1 MTSDSMRS
9 ITQSTLG
16 GPDVLETAEVPIPRP
31 GSGEVLVRV
40 AATSINAADWKL
52 RSGTIT
58 KLGPP
63 PFTLGLDLS
72 GVVTEVGAEVTEFAP
87 GDEVFGNV
95 VSRAGAYAE
104 YVVAPAEFL
113 TRKPAE
119 LDHVHAA
126 ALPTAVLTAWQGL
139 TDVLAGQRVLIHA
152 AAGGVGHLAVQI
164 AKARGA
170 YVIGTARTANHEF
183 LRGLGADELIDYTT
197 TDFTTAVADIDVAF
211 DLVGGD
217 YSERSLLVLT
227 PNGRVIDAQGE
238 EPIGDP
244 RYYRHYFHPSGA
256 DLAEVAALVVAG
268 RLRGEID
275 RVLSLA
281 DIAEAHKLSESGR
294 VRGKIV
300 LTPWAD

>member
-1 MTSDSMRS
+1 MKT
-9 ITQSTLG
+9 ITQRTLG
-16 GPDVLETAEVPIPRP
+16 GPDVLETVEVDIPRP
-31 GSGEVLVRV
+31 GLGEVLVRV

-52 RSGTIT
+52 RKGEVT

-63 PFTLGLDLS
+63 PFTLGFDLS
-72 GVVTEVGAEVTEFAP
+72 GVVTEIGADVTEFAP

-95 VSRAGAYAE
+95 VSRNGAYAE
-104 YVVAPAEFL
+104 YVVTPAGFL
-113 TRKPAE
+113 AHKPEA

-126 ALPTAVLTAWQGL
+126 ALPTAVLTAWQAL
-139 TDVLAGQRVLIHA
+139 PEVQAGQRVLVHA

-183 LRGLGADELIDYTT
+183 LRGLGTDELIDYTT
-197 TDFTTAVADIDVAF
+197 TDFTTAIDSVDIAF

-217 YSERSLLVLT
+217 YSERSLHVLT

-238 EPIGDP
+238 EPLDDP
-244 RYYRHYFHPSGA
+244 RYHRHYFHPSGA
-256 DLAEVAALVVAG
+256 DLTEIAALVTAG

-300 LTPWAD
+300 LTPWND